1 MRDNTSRIRV
11 KTSGASN
18 EIVQNNYDKLDNVPI
33 TNLRGRTKFNFINLA
48 GLTPGRYHLI
58 GYYKYTNDPDEEVKD
73 TQDNTLD
80 IHVFGT
86 DCDEYI
92 IVEYLE
98 FYKFCNYIRKIIY
111 NKGIILENSMI
122 SLEDKVIW
130 KSI

>member
-1 MRDNTSRIRV
+1 MRDNTTRIRV

-18 EIVQNNYDKLDNVPI
+18 EVIQNNYDKLDNIPI
-33 TNLRGRTKFNFINLA
+33 VNLRGRTKYNFVNLS

-58 GYYKYTNDPDEEVKD
+58 GYYKYTSDPDEEIKD

-98 FYKFCNYIRKIIY
+98 FYKFTNYLRKIIY
-111 NKGIILENSMI
+111 NKGYLMENSMI
-122 SLEDKVIW
+122 SLEDKITW
-130 KSI
+130 SYI